1 MEKSITELIDEKIKC
16 FQELE
21 DILIKVAGSY
31 DNAKY
36 ILAKIY
42 HVVNIQKQID
52 TVSSNEV
59 I

>member
-36 ILAKIY
+36 ILEKIY